1 MKKTIIQIATVCG
14 LVLLAYGG
22 YHYMTYNKPIQ
33 DIVAKSNT
41 SYDQASKVYSTV
53 KLSGKDQNTPN
64 KDFQQ
69 IASKAITDKPVLYIL
84 YKTGCENCQKMFP
97 IEQEF
102 IKKLPAETQS
112 HIYYVNAQSDLG
124 YELKGKYNLKTNT
137 AVILE
142 LNDGENARV
151 YSLKYKS
158 EQSRDSLADVFDSL
172 RSRVN

>member
-1 MKKTIIQIATVCG
+1 MKKRLLQIATVCG
-14 LVLLAYGG
+14 IALLAYGS
-22 YHYMTYNKPIQ
+22 YDYITHKQPINN
-33 DIVAKSNT
+33 IVAKSNT
-41 SYDQASKVYSTV
+41 SYEQASKVYTTV
-53 KLSGKDQNTPN
+53 KLTGKDQNTPN

-69 IASKAITDKPVLYIL
+69 IATKAITDKPVMYIL

-102 IKKLPAETQS
+102 IKKLPTEAQS
-112 HIYYVNAQSDLG
+112 HVYYVNAQSDLG
-124 YELKGKYNLKTNT
+124 IELKGKYNLKTNT

-142 LNDGENARV
+142 LNDGENPQ

-158 EQSRDSLADVFDSL
+158 EQSRDSLTDVFNSL

>member
-1 MKKTIIQIATVCG
+1 M
-14 LVLLAYGG
+14 
-22 YHYMTYNKPIQ
+22 
-33 DIVAKSNT
+33 
-41 SYDQASKVYSTV
+41 
-53 KLSGKDQNTPN
+53 
-64 KDFQQ
+64 
-69 IASKAITDKPVLYIL
+69 
-84 YKTGCENCQKMFP
+84 
-97 IEQEF
+97 
-102 IKKLPAETQS
+102 
-112 HIYYVNAQSDLG
+112 NAQSDLG